1 MPTSANPVDENL
13 RDLRSL
19 INADAAELSARLRA
33 QQLRDFPPAAEKT
46 IRRFS
51 SAEAARFIGIAEGYL
66 RQLVSEGKGP
76 PAPANSRRSYSIE
89 DIDALRR
96 DLDSAGKGA
105 RRYVPHRRNAEAL
118 QVISVMNFKGGS
130 GKTTTA
136 AHLAQYLAFRGYRV
150 LAIDL
155 DPQASMSTL
164 FGHQPELDVGDNETI
179 FGAIRYDSDRRPM
192 PEIVR
197 ATYIP
202 NLHIVPGQLELME
215 FEHETPKL

>member
-1 MPTSANPVDENL
+1 MPTSAKPLDENV

-89 DIDALRR
+89 DVDALRR
-96 DLDSAGKGA
+96 DLDAREKEA
-105 RRYVPHRRNAEAL
+105 RRYVPHRRDTEAL
-118 QVISVMNFKGGS
+118 QDS
-130 GKTTTA
+130 
-136 AHLAQYLAFRGYRV
+136 FR
-150 LAIDL
+150 
-155 DPQASMSTL
+155 S
-164 FGHQPELDVGDNETI
+164 
-179 FGAIRYDSDRRPM
+179 
-192 PEIVR
+192 
-197 ATYIP
+197 
-202 NLHIVPGQLELME
+202 
-215 FEHETPKL
+215 